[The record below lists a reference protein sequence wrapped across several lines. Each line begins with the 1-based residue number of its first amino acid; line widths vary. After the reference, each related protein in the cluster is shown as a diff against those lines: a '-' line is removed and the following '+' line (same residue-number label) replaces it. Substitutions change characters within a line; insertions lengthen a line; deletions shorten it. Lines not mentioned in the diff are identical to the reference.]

1 MPTPDFILALR
12 EKIGHDLLWL
22 PGVTGVVLD
31 DDDRVLLARRVTN
44 GRWGLVAGILEPGE
58 QPAIGLVREI
68 LEETGVEARVES
80 LVSIETLPPSAYPN
94 GDKVQY
100 LDLTFRCRA
109 IAGVARVN
117 DDESLEVG
125 WFAPDALPDIPAR
138 ELNNVKEALCNSPI
152 PIFQT
157 P

>member
-117 DDESLEVG
+117 DEESLEVG

-138 ELNNVKEALCNSPI
+138 ELNNVKEALRNSPS